1 MNNLLKKSFD
11 QSKDVITIILC
22 SIGLLCGC
30 QEKVKHIYRV
40 PTSAHL
46 VQLEQ
51 QERALKDSLDK
62 YCAVL
67 ELCVPKVTGAA
78 SAVGG
83 VVRSMKR

>member
-22 SIGLLCGC
+22 SIALLCGC

-46 VQLEQ
+46 AQLEQ
-51 QERALKDSLDK
+51 QALERLLLFGRMYQDL
-62 YCAVL
+62 YHH
-67 ELCVPKVTGAA
+67 
-78 SAVGG
+78 
-83 VVRSMKR
+83 